1 MKKDQIINQLNFLRH
16 MANGAEYWLAREM
29 QSILGYS
36 EWRNFEN
43 AIERAKASCVSSGK
57 RIENHFVD
65 VTKMVPVGSD
75 SKRQI
80 KDIALSRFA
89 CYLIAMNGDP
99 SKPEVAS
106 AQEYFAIQTRKSE
119 LALQIEQ
126 ARQRIDERDFLT
138 ANQKKLYD
146 AARAVGVERF
156 GKFQNAGY
164 KAMYG
169 GMDNQE
175 VKAYKGIEKSDAL
188 FDRISRAELAAHN
201 FRSTQAETRLIVEK
215 IDGEEEAI
223 NVHAETGKLV
233 RQTMKQAGGTLPEDL
248 PIEPHIK
255 NIRNAV
261 AKYVEV
267 TI

>member
-80 KDIALSRFA
+80 
-89 CYLIAMNGDP
+89 
-99 SKPEVAS
+99 
-106 AQEYFAIQTRKSE
+106 
-119 LALQIEQ
+119 
-126 ARQRIDERDFLT
+126 
-138 ANQKKLYD
+138 
-146 AARAVGVERF
+146 
-156 GKFQNAGY
+156 
-164 KAMYG
+164 
-169 GMDNQE
+169 
-175 VKAYKGIEKSDAL
+175 
-188 FDRISRAELAAHN
+188 
-201 FRSTQAETRLIVEK
+201 
-215 IDGEEEAI
+215 
-223 NVHAETGKLV
+223 
-233 RQTMKQAGGTLPEDL
+233 EDL

-261 AKYVEV
+261 AKYDHNFKILYSPNEP
-267 TI
+267 